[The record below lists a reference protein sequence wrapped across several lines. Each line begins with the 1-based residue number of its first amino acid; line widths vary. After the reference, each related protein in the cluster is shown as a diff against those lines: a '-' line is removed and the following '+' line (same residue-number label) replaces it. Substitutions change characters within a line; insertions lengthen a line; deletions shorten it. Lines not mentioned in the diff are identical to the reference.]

1 MKHCKQ
7 YLFFLLAGA
16 LLVLPVTSHYAYT
29 ISWNEIREKVTKFF
43 SEDRLQ
49 KIIPGAIMALGL
61 AGSLYYWW
69 TRKGGGASVPKSL
82 ESSEEESS
90 EELVAP
96 SLKQFTVYSQFDSD
110 GGGAASCG
118 YQTLLRGMQVVRA
131 KSEGE
136 SDASIEKTLMDSS
149 PIQVYFGPKG
159 GWRKKIIARR
169 KNQELKK
176 ALHLKFLLALNQNC
190 DAKEKDLYKS
200 ALGFLEDIVVIISR
214 SPQQRINLYDFTDQ
228 AICEYLA
235 KSLNQLKNETNE
247 ALIEKLQLPEVIS
260 QCFDLEQMRKEFLS
274 KDFLLSLPQLIQ
286 ELNDDPD
293 LREDF
298 AGEWLSD
305 GEVEYLWNQ
314 DKNDIV
320 PLNVNCGFKAIANF
334 ELVGNPDVPQEVDE
348 VSIYIKEN
356 IKPFLNT
363 KWQAFAIFALGT
375 MRQTGSTSGTR
386 GHWYPLV
393 MYQNKE
399 GKRQYYIMDSA
410 HNSDRTKDENAWKI
424 INLIEQ

>member
-1 MKHCKQ
+1 M
-7 YLFFLLAGA
+7 LAGA

-29 ISWNEIREKVTKFF
+29 ISWNEIREKITKFF

-69 TRKGGGASVPKSL
+69 IRKGGGASVSKPS
-82 ESSEEESS
+82 ESSEGESS

-96 SLKQFTVYSQFDSD
+96 SLKQFTVYSQFNWD

-136 SDASIEKTLMDSS
+136 NDANIEKTLMDYS
-149 PIQVYFGPKG
+149 PIQVYFGPG
-159 GWRKKIIARR
+159 GDWREKIIARR
-169 KNQELKK
+169 KDQELKK
-176 ALHLKFLLALNQNC
+176 TLHLKLVSALNQNC
-190 DAKEKDLYKS
+190 DTKGKDLYKS
-200 ALGFLEDIVVIISR
+200 ALGFLEDIIVIISR
-214 SPQQRINLYDFTDQ
+214 NPQKSIKLYDFTDQ
-228 AICEYLA
+228 AICDYLA
-235 KSLNQLKNETNE
+235 QSLDELKNETNE

-260 QCFDLEQMRKEFLS
+260 QCFDLEKMRKEVLS
-274 KDFLLSLPQLIQ
+274 EDFILSLPQLIQ
-286 ELNDDPD
+286 KLNDDPD
-293 LREDF
+293 LQEDF
-298 AGEWLSD
+298 EGEWLSD
-305 GEVEYLWNQ
+305 GEVEYIWNQ
-314 DKNDIV
+314 DRSDIV

-334 ELVGNPDVPQEVDE
+334 ELVGNPDIPQEVDE
-348 VSIYIKEN
+348 VSMYIKEK

-363 KWQAFAIFALGT
+363 EWQAFVIFALGT

-410 HNSDRTKDENAWKI
+410 GNRDRTKDKNAWKI